1 MARYRGPVPEA
12 LILGGTGA
20 IGTAVA
26 SRLSQGGW
34 KVTVTG
40 RDAAHLDA
48 PLQELGVQFRAV
60 ERADREAIAAAVG
73 RGVDLLLD
81 CVCFTAADA
90 KTVLPLLPLVGSPVM
105 ISSKAVYMD
114 VEGRHSNSDQPACF
128 ERPIREDQPTLPPGG
143 SWAKDTG
150 EGYGRHKVAA
160 ERILLESGAPVSVL
174 RPSKIHGRRA
184 RPPRE
189 WVFLKRA
196 LDRRPC
202 VLLARQGRGVDQP
215 SSAANLAS
223 LVQLA
228 AEKPGLRV
236 LNAADPDAP
245 EALEISRVVA
255 AHLGHRWEEVL
266 LPDGAAPQ
274 LGDHP
279 WNRRFSIVLDT
290 SAAERLGYRPV
301 GDYAATVAE
310 ELDWLTD
317 LARSDPDSLERQ
329 GSYFSRYF
337 DYEAEDR
344 FLGRRTV

>member
-1 MARYRGPVPEA
+1 VARYCGPVPEA

-26 SRLSQGGW
+26 SRLVKDGW

-40 RDAAHLDA
+40 RDAAHLDP
-48 PLQELGVQFRAV
+48 PLLELGVRFQAV
-60 ERADREAIAAAVG
+60 ERSDRKAIAAVVG

-81 CVCFTAADA
+81 CVCFTAADSE
-90 KTVLPLLPLVGSPVM
+90 TLLPLLPLVNSPVM

-114 VEGRHSNSDQPACF
+114 AQGRHSNSDEPAGF
-128 ERPIREDQPTLPPGG
+128 SGPIREDHPTLPPGG
-143 SWAKDTG
+143 PWAKDTG

-160 ERILLESGAPVSVL
+160 ERILLECGAPVSVL
-174 RPSKIHGRRA
+174 RASKVHGRRA

-202 VLLARQGRGVDQP
+202 VVLARHGRGVDHP

-223 LVQLA
+223 LVQLVA
-228 AEKPGLRV
+228 DKPGLRV
-236 LNAADPDAP
+236 LNAADPDSP

-266 LPDGAAPQ
+266 LPDDAPPE

-279 WNRRFSIVLDT
+279 WNRRFPIFLDT
-290 SAAERLGYRPV
+290 SAAELLGYRPV

-317 LARSDPDSLERQ
+317 LARSDPDPLESQR
-329 GSYFSRYF
+329 SYFSRYF

-344 FLGRRTV
+344 FLRHRPL

>member
-20 IGTAVA
+20 IGTEVA
-26 SRLSQGGW
+26 RRLLTDGW

-48 PLQELGVQFRAV
+48 PLLELGVQFRAV
-60 ERADREAIAAAVG
+60 DRADRKAIAAAVG

-81 CVCFTAADA
+81 CICFTAADA
-90 KTVLPLLPLVGSPVM
+90 ETILPLLPLVASPVM
-105 ISSKAVYMD
+105 ISSKAVYID
-114 VEGRHSNSDQPACF
+114 TQGRHSNSDEPAF
-128 ERPIREDQPTLPPGG
+128 FKRPIREDQPTLPPGG
-143 SWAKDTG
+143 PWPKDSS

-160 ERILLESGAPVSVL
+160 ERTLLESGAPVSVL
-174 RPSKIHGRRA
+174 RPSKVHGRRA

-189 WVFLKRA
+189 WVFVKRA

-202 VLLARQGRGVDQP
+202 VLLARRGRGVDQP
-215 SSAANLAS
+215 SSAANLAA

-228 AEKPGLRV
+228 AETPAPRV

-245 EALEISRVVA
+245 DALQISRVVA

-266 LPDGAAPQ
+266 LPDGAAPE

-279 WNRRFSIVLDT
+279 WNRRFPIVLDM
-290 SAAERLGYRPV
+290 SAAELLGYRPV
-301 GDYAATVAE
+301 GDYASTVAE
-310 ELDWLTD
+310 ELGWLTD
-317 LARSDPDSLERQ
+317 LARSGPGLLESQ
-329 GSYFSRYF
+329 GSYFARYL

-344 FLGRRTV
+344 FLGQGAV